1 MELKR
6 TLRERNNKKMKKR
19 KTYKLLLGFLL
30 IISPLLILYL
40 GISNSTIK
48 ASSGAVPILE
58 SPDVTQLDL
67 RGNIVGGNENVNFKD
82 AIPIRYMGKSRIDDL
97 TVTPEGQSEIKV
109 NMAST
114 YNVGSVFRVANSGFY
129 KGKPMKLAFRSNK
142 KMRMLVTSDGDGEY
156 IKPYPTGNYD
166 SGRNSDPIYE
176 IWVEDSEGKEITDP
190 KVKFVFP
197 FQQTLSGSQTDAA
210 YSLSQLFGSK
220 SGVGNLFVQKD
231 GNSNPLNP
239 QYIGVDLTSNA
250 FDLVMTGRPVNAK
263 YNYLYNP
270 SEIGHLFYGLSIYTG
285 TYPDGTKIT
294 NGINNTAAFLQS
306 GTNMLIPLSNGVPNA
321 LDSTNDDTNNF
332 SAKIDFTQSLYK
344 QSDDSFYPDSL
355 KITLDVSKMGIQQ
368 SVDNIKVSDSDGN
381 NITQKIGDIVNQP
394 NGTLEMT
401 LSKALLQELGDNV
414 LTYSSEY
421 QIDRTNPDLIQYYD
435 TTTGY
440 FSFPFTAKNSDS
452 TDTTTGIAKVK
463 MPAPTADPIP
473 QTVRIG
479 SSTEDLKAAD
489 LVTNLS
495 SLVPNDTVEV
505 VGFKETKTFSTEGS
519 ESAVVQ
525 IKSKETGLVGEITI
539 PITVV
544 KILEE
549 AQLSWTTDKLTD
561 VENESV
567 DGATIAESFSK
578 NVYWQTPLENRQY
591 VMLTTNTDTGDI
603 VTTQPIT
610 NGASIGTYQ
619 EEMLEIPSSAITSG
633 INHYS
638 VAIYAT
644 DEAGAKTGNALS
656 TIKLTL
662 TVSGN
667 IVTEQANLSFQT
679 DDIVTAKKEEL
690 ASPVKEALNETFYW
704 QTIFKNKQYQVVVKK
719 GSEIIYQQA
728 ATNSS
733 TGDNSWL
740 QESVTIPADKLMI
753 GENKL
758 TIAMYTLDAD
768 GKLSSDPL
776 SQIDLTV
783 TVVDAALSW
792 SSSSVVKQKTESLD
806 KSTMSDV
813 LVQKIYWQTSVANRN
828 YLLITKDA
836 SGKTVTSQKIV
847 NDALVSKYQEV
858 SISVPTETL
867 KYGNNTFSVAI
878 YRMDSSASATGDA
891 LDSLSLIVNL
901 SGSLQIV
908 SIPDVIDFNVQTLNP
923 KKLIRVDDPSVSGDL
938 VVADT
943 RDGINHQWVVKVSLT
958 KPIQSAG
965 DTGVAVLLPTAL
977 KYKPA
982 NKDEFT
988 VTSEAQEILSENDGY
1003 GKFNISSEWG
1013 STKESSGFKFET
1025 SPANIAKI
1033 GAYTG
1038 EITYTISD
1046 TYEP

>member
-1 MELKR
+1 MK
-6 TLRERNNKKMKKR
+6 NKKI
-19 KTYKLLLGFLL
+19 YKSLLGLVFMIVP
-30 IISPLLILYL
+30 IIIFYLYNSP
-40 GISNSTIK
+40 IK
-48 ASSGAVPILE
+48 ASSGLYPILE
-58 SPDVTQLDL
+58 SPDVSLLDDSGL
-67 RGNIVGGNENVNFKD
+67 VVGGNTNVD
-82 AIPIRYMGKSRIDDL
+82 LTGATPVQYMGNNLLGDM
-97 TVTPEGQSEIKV
+97 TVTPPRLSTTKV
-109 NMAST
+109 TQGAT
-114 YNVGSVFRVANSGFY
+114 YAADSVFRVANSGYYNGMPITFAF
-129 KGKPMKLAFRSNK
+129 KSTKRLAIY
-142 KMRMLVTSDGDGEY
+142 VTKDSAGNSY
-156 IKPYPTGNYD
+156 IMPYPS
-166 SGRNSDPIYE
+166 SGSSGGTNDPSYEVWIENSAGD
-176 IWVEDSEGKEITDP
+176 EITDSTA
-190 KVKFVFP
+190 KFVFP
-197 FQQTLSGSQTDAA
+197 FLLDLSSRSGGTYDLWNYNPPEMAKANLIVQSSTVIGGRGLSVDFTDSGTNFVLTNLGGTPGLKA
-210 YSLSQLFGSK
+210 Y
-220 SGVGNLFVQKD
+220 
-231 GNSNPLNP
+231 
-239 QYIGVDLTSNA
+239 
-250 FDLVMTGRPVNAK
+250 
-263 YNYLYNP
+263 YNYLYTPNP
-270 SEIGHLFYGLSIYTG
+270 SKHLTISFSNYRG
-285 TYPDGTKIT
+285 TYPTGTKVT
-294 NGINNTAAFLQS
+294 VGVNNSAKFLPV
-306 GTNMLIPLSNGVPNA
+306 GVPILIPLTYPAPNVV
-321 LDSTNDDTNNF
+321 DTTNDDSSNLV
-332 SAKIDFTQSLYK
+332 AKISYRQVLYK
-344 QSDDSFYPDSL
+344 QSNNVFYPDNLTVTIDFSKAGLETNLFDL
-355 KITLDVSKMGIQQ
+355 KVLDKNGSEIIDRRMSIMPGK
-368 SVDNIKVSDSDGN
+368 SDGKLT
-381 NITQKIGDIVNQP
+381 IS
-394 NGTLEMT
+394 
-401 LSKALLQELGDNV
+401 LSKALLTELGDNV
-414 LTYSSEY
+414 LTFQSTVPINTKDSKLME
-421 QIDRTNPDLIQYYD
+421 YYD
-435 TTTGY
+435 AASGY
-440 FSFPFTAKNSDS
+440 FDFPLTVKNSDS
-452 TDTTTGIAKVK
+452 AVTNTGSAKVK

-489 LVTNLS
+489 LVTNLN

-519 ESAVVQ
+519 DSAVVQ

-561 VENESV
+561 VESESV
-567 DGATIAESFSK
+567 DGATIAETFSK

-591 VMLTTNTDTGDI
+591 VMVTTNTDTGDI

-667 IVTEQANLSFQT
+667 IVTEQATLSFQT
-679 DDIVTAKKEEL
+679 DDIVTTKKEEL

-792 SSSSVVKQKTESLD
+792 SGSSVVKQKTESLD

-836 SGKTVTSQKIV
+836 SGKTVASQKIV

-965 DTGVAVLLPTAL
+965 DSGVAVLLPTAL